1 MYGDDLL
8 TDKGLERMTAEAAA
22 QAEAMLAALDLEQL
36 QRDTLEA
43 IAQMERV
50 LDDTQTGAD
59 AISGAAAQAEGGA

>member
-1 MYGDDLL
+1 
-8 TDKGLERMTAEAAA
+8 
-22 QAEAMLAALDLEQL
+22 MLAALDLEQL

>member
-1 MYGDDLL
+1 MYGDE
-8 TDKGLERMTAEAAA
+8 LERMTAEAAA

-59 AISGAAAQAEGGA
+59 AISSAAAQAEGGA